1 MWFQHLFDIKL
12 ESLSRAHTG
21 HSGPGPGQNPFLTK
35 VNMKKIVF
43 FIYYIFLYIFGRRKE
58 DLFLF

>member
-12 ESLSRAHTG
+12 KSLSRAHTG

-35 VNMKKIVF
+35 VNMKKTVF
-43 FIYYIFLYIFGRRKE
+43 FIYYIFGRRKE